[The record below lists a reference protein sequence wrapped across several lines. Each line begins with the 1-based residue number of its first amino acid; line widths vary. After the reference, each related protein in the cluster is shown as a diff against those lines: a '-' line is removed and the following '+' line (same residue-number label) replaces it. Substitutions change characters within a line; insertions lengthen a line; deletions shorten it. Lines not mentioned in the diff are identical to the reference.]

1 MQAITSS
8 NDMSPGDSDNP
19 NHHFAK
25 NHASAGNDDALAK
38 DLVPHEVS
46 PRDNRE
52 SLTRTREASLM
63 DALWDRKPVVLQA
76 LDDVLY
82 GSYSRDKANMAL
94 ALIDKLLPKQP
105 TVAIQINM
113 GSLMS
118 ELADKMTRQ

>member
-1 MQAITSS
+1 MQAIPANSH
-8 NDMSPGDSDNP
+8 D
-19 NHHFAK
+19 AVV
-25 NHASAGNDDALAK
+25 DDAISGQTTTPALAI
-38 DLVPHEVS
+38 S
-46 PRDNRE
+46 RDNRE
-52 SLTRTREASLM
+52 SLTRSREASLM

-94 ALIDKLLPKQP
+94 AIIDKLLPKQP

>member
-1 MQAITSS
+1 MQADSMSVVDGDQSLVTRNVGPTSAIS
-8 NDMSPGDSDNP
+8 
-19 NHHFAK
+19 
-25 NHASAGNDDALAK
+25 
-38 DLVPHEVS
+38 
-46 PRDNRE
+46 RDNRE